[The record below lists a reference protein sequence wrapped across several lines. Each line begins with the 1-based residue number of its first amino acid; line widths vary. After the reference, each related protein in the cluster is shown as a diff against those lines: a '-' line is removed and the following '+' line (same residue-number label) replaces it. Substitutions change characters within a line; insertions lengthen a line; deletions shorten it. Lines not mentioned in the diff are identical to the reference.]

1 MSDRFVYLLG
11 LALFTSA
18 VAVAAEPAPDR
29 IWPLDSASS
38 AQLRHKGG
46 SPSQAVGV
54 HGQSL
59 VLSGKSLLEVN
70 DSGSVP
76 ISGKP
81 FSFVVW
87 FNPYNLDRGQQMIV
101 AKNCYALNQR
111 EWGIMIDSDQK
122 LRLYVQQGGWKTAQS
137 DATLKPGTWHQLGLV
152 VTDDK
157 AELWLDGE
165 LAGDVELTQPIPQTN
180 APLTF
185 GGVDDDGRIRQT
197 MMGALDEAM
206 LFNRSL
212 TPSEMASLY
221 KPVTATHPIPNFAE
235 PFPIWDAASP
245 LPVAADIPTLKGVK
259 FHVIKKWDREADGY
273 TFLHGV
279 GLGWHKNKL
288 YASIG
293 HNKGAENTVSE
304 EAQYRVSEDQGQT
317 WSELRV
323 IDAGEEPDLAVS
335 HGVFLSHAGKLWA
348 FHGAYYGKMQKIHTR
363 AYSLDEAT
371 GKWDPH
377 GIVIRDGFWPMNQ
390 PEKMDDGNWI
400 MPGISAGPYSN
411 NKIFPAAVAISR
423 GDDFTKWDYVEIP
436 TGEGIDR
443 MWGESANFVDGKR
456 VFNIARY
463 GGGASALVAVSEDY
477 GRTWTPSGISN
488 LPMATSKPVAGT
500 LSTGQRYLICTT
512 ARNNGGKRTPLT
524 IAVTAPGENVFQKVF
539 VIRRS
544 QNPGEPGES
553 ADSLSL
559 SYPCA
564 IEHDGH
570 LYVGYSNNGGRRGN
584 LNSAE
589 LAIIPIASLQ

>member
-1 MSDRFVYLLG
+1 MSERFVYLLG
-11 LALFTSA
+11 LALFTAAAA
-18 VAVAAEPAPDR
+18 VASEPQPDR
-29 IWPLDSASS
+29 VWPMDSVSS
-38 AQLRHKGG
+38 EQVRYKGS
-46 SPSQAVGV
+46 SPAEATGV
-54 HGQSL
+54 HDQSL
-59 VLSGKSLLEVN
+59 VLKGKSLLEVN
-70 DSGSVP
+70 DSATVP
-76 ISGKP
+76 NSGKP
-81 FSFVVW
+81 FSLVVW

-101 AKNCYALNQR
+101 GKNRYALNER
-111 EWGIMIDSDQK
+111 EWGVMIDSDQK
-122 LRLYVQQGGWKTAQS
+122 LRLYVQQDGWKTTHA
-137 DATLKPGTWHQLGLV
+137 DAPLNPGAWHQVGLV
-152 VTDDK
+152 IADDK
-157 AELWLDGE
+157 AELWLGGK
-165 LAGDVELTQPIPQTN
+165 LAGTVELKQPIAQTK

-197 MMGALDEAM
+197 LMGALDQAM

-221 KPVTATHPIPNFAE
+221 KPVTATHPIPDFAE
-235 PFPIWDAASP
+235 PFPIWDPASP
-245 LPVAADIPTLKGVK
+245 LPVAADIPTLKSVK

-304 EAQYRVSEDQGQT
+304 EAQYRVSKDHGQT

-335 HGVFLSHAGKLWA
+335 HGVLLSNAGKLWA

-363 AYSLDEAT
+363 AYSLDEAS
-371 GKWDPH
+371 GDWVEH
-377 GIVIRDGFWPMNQ
+377 GIVLRNGFWPMNQ
-390 PEKMDDGNWI
+390 PVKMNDGNWI
-400 MPGISAGPYSN
+400 MPGISAGPYSS
-411 NKIFPAAVAISR
+411 NKTFPAAVAISR
-423 GDDFTKWDYVEIP
+423 GDDFTNWDYVEIP
-436 TGEGIDR
+436 AGEGIDR

-456 VFNIARY
+456 VFNVSRY
-463 GGGASALVAVSEDY
+463 GGGATALIAISEDY
-477 GRTWTPSGISN
+477 GRTWTPSRISN

-500 LSTGQRYLICTT
+500 LSTGQQYLVCTT
-512 ARNNGGKRTPLT
+512 AGNNGGRRTPLT
-524 IAVTAPGENVFQKVF
+524 IAVTAPGETIFHKVF

-544 QNPGEPGES
+544 QHPGQPGES